1 MPANERVKES
11 DKGKNCGVKIF
22 VVYTI
27 FNWTKDMCA
36 SANVKCMQNYM
47 IFMAT
52 RANDQVSDQFRI
64 VNGLMS
70 F

>member
-1 MPANERVKES
+1 
-11 DKGKNCGVKIF
+11 
-22 VVYTI
+22 
-27 FNWTKDMCA
+27 MCA